1 MEIESEHFTVPGTIL
16 GGVSTFESGVGTY
29 ILNGNIISSL
39 LGRVVIEDNSD
50 SESIM
55 KRINVI
61 SPKNQTELVLAV
73 GDRLLCRV
81 LRLAVNQ
88 AHVEILSVG
97 DKELR
102 QLSKGVI
109 RKEDVRLSEIDSVI
123 LHECFRPGD
132 IVRAAVI
139 SLGDSRQYFLSTAEV
154 DLGVFLA
161 KSQESGSIMVPI
173 SWKEMEDP
181 ISKTRES
188 RKVARPT

>member
-1 MEIESEHFTVPGTIL
+1 MDVESEHFTVPGTIL
-16 GGVSTFESGVGTY
+16 GAVSTFESGVGTY

-39 LGRVVIEDNSD
+39 LGRIVIEDNGE
-50 SESIM
+50 SESGM
-55 KRINVI
+55 RRIHVV

-73 GDRLLCRV
+73 GDRVLCRV

-132 IVRAAVI
+132 IVR
-139 SLGDSRQYFLSTAEV
+139 
-154 DLGVFLA
+154 
-161 KSQESGSIMVPI
+161 
-173 SWKEMEDP
+173 
-181 ISKTRES
+181 
-188 RKVARPT
+188 